1 MFWDVYDNLTNVM
14 KHMAGGAALE
24 GLDQSL
30 FKKFEEAN
38 PDGWLNRLILE
49 YVTGTTD

>member
-1 MFWDVYDNLTNVM
+1 M

-49 YVTGTTD
+49 YVTGTTE